1 MGKVAVCAENVL
13 ERSTGD
19 LRETLNLW
27 ISSLGRGVGPCVRRG
42 MVLGVAR
49 VGGVAPREMYQLD
62 LIAVGVCATRDSTLA
77 RGLVRLLVDVRR
89 FATLPVFADQVK
101 IGR

>member
-1 MGKVAVCAENVL
+1 MVKNSVLLMLRQLVSTSSACETQLVEKVAVCAENVL

-49 VGGVAPREMYQLD
+49 VGGVAPR
-62 LIAVGVCATRDSTLA
+62 
-77 RGLVRLLVDVRR
+77 
-89 FATLPVFADQVK
+89 
-101 IGR
+101 